1 MIFFKLLGWSR
12 FSYAENFYRCYCF
25 ENVSLHLVIVRNC
38 WERCHRVDFS
48 VLLWFNRYLND
59 IFLLLCQRVNHNLV
73 SRFSHDCSF
82 SAPQSY
88 FHVCASNRC
97 FVCSAIIQ
105 SSDLIASDEK
115 DFWCWNICCRLAVL
129 FKAGSAA
136 VLSVLSPVL
145 MNLYF
150 DGKFSPRQDSNPEPH
165 SAWPIWTGSF
175 FECEDVTKI
184 ILFKTWVTRF
194 CDTMSNRPSQ
204 LIDCFMPV

>member
-1 MIFFKLLGWSR
+1 MFRDEIDSYDSFDLSRLQIRIWLARSERPQRHWVSVKLDLHHFRISTLDAFFSNSSADRDSVMRK
-12 FSYAENFYRCYCF
+12 FFYWDHCF

-48 VLLWFNRYLND
+48 VLLWFNRCLND
-59 IFLLLCQRVNHNLV
+59 ILLLLCQRVNHNLV

-136 VLSVLSPVL
+136 VLS
-145 MNLYF
+145 
-150 DGKFSPRQDSNPEPH
+150 
-165 SAWPIWTGSF
+165 AT
-175 FECEDVTKI
+175 T
-184 ILFKTWVTRF
+184 T
-194 CDTMSNRPSQ
+194 
-204 LIDCFMPV
+204 CFYSL

>member
-1 MIFFKLLGWSR
+1 MLFFKLLGWSR

-48 VLLWFNRYLND
+48 VLLWFNRCLND
-59 IFLLLCQRVNHNLV
+59 ILLLLCQRVNHNLV

-129 FKAGSAA
+129 FKAGSVS

-165 SAWPIWTGSF
+165 IVWPIWTGSY
-175 FECEDVTKI
+175 FECE
-184 ILFKTWVTRF
+184 FSWVSSHLRSDENHSF
-194 CDTMSNRPSQ
+194 
-204 LIDCFMPV
+204 